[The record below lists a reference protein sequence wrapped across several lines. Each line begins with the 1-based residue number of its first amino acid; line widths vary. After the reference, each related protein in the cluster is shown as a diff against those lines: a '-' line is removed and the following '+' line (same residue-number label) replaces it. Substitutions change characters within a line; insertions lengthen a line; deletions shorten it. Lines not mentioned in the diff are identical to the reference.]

1 MLTKTL
7 VKVGNSY
14 AVVLDRTLMDLVG
27 ISPDLPVNLQVNGQS
42 LILTS
47 TAAPASVDQA
57 MDQVFSTHAE
67 ALRRLAK

>member
-27 ISPDLPVNLQVNGQS
+27 ISPDVPVTLQVNGRT
-42 LILTS
+42 LTVASS
-47 TAAPASVDQA
+47 TAPIGVEQA
-57 MDQVFSTHAE
+57 MDKVFATHKE